1 MLCKLYIAKY
11 KDGVPDDTKFSEF
24 QKFYEENGV
33 KVIGGW
39 KNADDKDEL
48 YFMTGY
54 RDQSHYEE
62 FTTKMKENARYQE
75 LSTDLGN
82 SRESVKV
89 ITLNEAVDIT
99 L

>member
-11 KDGVPDDTKFSEF
+11 KDGIPDDTKFKDF

-39 KNADDKDEL
+39 ENAADKNEL

-54 RDQSHYEE
+54 RDENHYSE

-75 LSTDLGN
+75 LSAGLGN
-82 SRESVKV
+82 ERESVKV
-89 ITLNEAVDIT
+89 VTLNQTEEIR
-99 L
+99 

>member
-11 KDGVPDDTKFSEF
+11 RDGIPDDTRFTEF
-24 QKFYEENGV
+24 ENFYKDNGV

-54 RDQSHYEE
+54 RDQNHYDE
-62 FTTKMKENARYQE
+62 FVSKMKNNSRYQE
-75 LSTDLGN
+75 LSADLGKD
-82 SRESVKV
+82 RVSVRAV
-89 ITLNEAVDIT
+89 TLDQMADVN
-99 L
+99 